1 MSFYMQAGNQ
11 PTKIRCDCAERFGVT
26 INSYKQFEE
35 LKAFFEGQ
43 AEKGIFRDIPVQ
55 QPYYIGKGA
64 SHEIKWYA
72 NKWYKCCL
80 CGTLWEF
87 KYPNFPAAGAVRKF
101 VDGQYPGPETDAY
114 EEHLKDKALDTK
126 LRFDVKYIEHNDK
139 PDDFV
144 YIFDASTGAPT
155 SLTVD
160 VQYSMAETL
169 RRAVMNTIMGIAIV
183 FIVLIFLSFLIYL
196 FRFIPNPE
204 AKKKAQAAAAPAPAP
219 VAAPVEAA
227 EADDTEL
234 IAVIAAAIAAA
245 EGTTTDGFVVRS
257 IRKINRKK
265 R

>member
-1 MSFYMQAGNQ
+1 MKQIFKKVSSLCTVLLMMAVLTLTGVSSVWAADEVDDTVKQTLVTTAEGLTDTIIALSDEDIENYTKSSDEFTVGAMTAWAGS
-11 PTKIRCDCAERFGVT
+11 KDEVGALKERTGETEV
-26 INSYKQFEE
+26 
-35 LKAFFEGQ
+35 KA
-43 AEKGIFRDIPVQ
+43 
-55 QPYYIGKGA
+55 
-64 SHEIKWYA
+64 S
-72 NKWYKCCL
+72 
-80 CGTLWEF
+80 
-87 KYPNFPAAGAVRKF
+87 
-101 VDGQYPGPETDAY
+101 
-114 EEHLKDKALDTK
+114 
-126 LRFDVKYIEHNDK
+126 
-139 PDDFV
+139 DD
-144 YIFDASTGAPT
+144 
-155 SLTVD
+155 
-160 VQYSMAETL
+160 L

>member
-1 MSFYMQAGNQ
+1 M
-11 PTKIRCDCAERFGVT
+11 
-26 INSYKQFEE
+26 KQ
-35 LKAFFEGQ
+35 
-43 AEKGIFRDIPVQ
+43 IFKKVSSLCTVLLMMAVLTLT
-55 QPYYIGKGA
+55 GA
-64 SHEIKWYA
+64 SAVWAEEVDDTVKQTLITTAEGLTDTIVALGDEDIENYSKSSDAFTTSAMSAWAGSKAELGALKERSGEVEVKASDDGYTVTVPASFEKADA
-72 NKWYKCCL
+72 N
-80 CGTLWEF
+80 
-87 KYPNFPAAGAVRKF
+87 
-101 VDGQYPGPETDAY
+101 
-114 EEHLKDKALDTK
+114 
-126 LRFDVKYIEHNDK
+126 
-139 PDDFV
+139 FV
-144 YIFDASTGAPT
+144 YVFDGSTGTPT

-204 AKKKAQAAAAPAPAP
+204 AKKKAQAAAPAPAP

>member
-1 MSFYMQAGNQ
+1 MTAWAGSKDEVGALKERTGETEVKASDDGYTVTVPVSF
-11 PTKIRCDCAERFGVT
+11 E
-26 INSYKQFEE
+26 
-35 LKAFFEGQ
+35 KA
-43 AEKGIFRDIPVQ
+43 D
-55 QPYYIGKGA
+55 
-64 SHEIKWYA
+64 A
-72 NKWYKCCL
+72 N
-80 CGTLWEF
+80 
-87 KYPNFPAAGAVRKF
+87 
-101 VDGQYPGPETDAY
+101 
-114 EEHLKDKALDTK
+114 
-126 LRFDVKYIEHNDK
+126 
-139 PDDFV
+139 FV

-204 AKKKAQAAAAPAPAP
+204 AKKIAQAAAPAPAP
-219 VAAPVEAA
+219 VAAPVEVA

>member
-1 MSFYMQAGNQ
+1 MKQIFKKVSSLCTVLLMMAVLTLTGVSSVWAADEVDDTVKQTLVTTAEGLTDTIIALSDEDIENYTKSSDEFTVGAMTAWAGSKDEVGALKERTGETEVKASDDGYTVTVPVSF
-11 PTKIRCDCAERFGVT
+11 E
-26 INSYKQFEE
+26 
-35 LKAFFEGQ
+35 KA
-43 AEKGIFRDIPVQ
+43 D
-55 QPYYIGKGA
+55 
-64 SHEIKWYA
+64 A
-72 NKWYKCCL
+72 N
-80 CGTLWEF
+80 
-87 KYPNFPAAGAVRKF
+87 
-101 VDGQYPGPETDAY
+101 
-114 EEHLKDKALDTK
+114 
-126 LRFDVKYIEHNDK
+126 
-139 PDDFV
+139 FV
-144 YIFDASTGAPT
+144 YIFDASTGTPT

-169 RRAVMNTIMGIAIV
+169 RRAVMNTIMG
-183 FIVLIFLSFLIYL
+183 IVLIFLSFLIYL

>member
-1 MSFYMQAGNQ
+1 M
-11 PTKIRCDCAERFGVT
+11 
-26 INSYKQFEE
+26 KQ
-35 LKAFFEGQ
+35 
-43 AEKGIFRDIPVQ
+43 IFKKVSSLCTVLLMMAVLTLT
-55 QPYYIGKGA
+55 GA
-64 SHEIKWYA
+64 SAVWAEEVDDTVKQTLITTAEGLTDTIVALGDEDIENYSKSSDAFTTSAMSAWAGSKAELGALKERSGEVEVKASDDGYTVTVPASFEKADA
-72 NKWYKCCL
+72 N
-80 CGTLWEF
+80 
-87 KYPNFPAAGAVRKF
+87 
-101 VDGQYPGPETDAY
+101 
-114 EEHLKDKALDTK
+114 
-126 LRFDVKYIEHNDK
+126 
-139 PDDFV
+139 FV
-144 YIFDASTGAPT
+144 YVFDGSTGTPT

-204 AKKKAQAAAAPAPAP
+204 AKKKAQAAAPAPAP
-219 VAAPVEAA
+219 VAAPAEAA

>member
-1 MSFYMQAGNQ
+1 MKQIFKKVSSICTVLLMMAVLILTCASSVWAEEVDDTVKQTLVTTAEGLTDTIVALADEDIENYSQSSDAFTVSAMSAWAGS
-11 PTKIRCDCAERFGVT
+11 KSELGALKERTGETEVKASDDGYTVT
-26 INSYKQFEE
+26 VPASFE
-35 LKAFFEGQ
+35 KA
-43 AEKGIFRDIPVQ
+43 D
-55 QPYYIGKGA
+55 
-64 SHEIKWYA
+64 A
-72 NKWYKCCL
+72 N
-80 CGTLWEF
+80 
-87 KYPNFPAAGAVRKF
+87 
-101 VDGQYPGPETDAY
+101 
-114 EEHLKDKALDTK
+114 
-126 LRFDVKYIEHNDK
+126 
-139 PDDFV
+139 FV
-144 YIFDASTGAPT
+144 YVFDASTGAPT

-204 AKKKAQAAAAPAPAP
+204 AKKKAQAAAPAPAP

>member
-1 MSFYMQAGNQ
+1 M
-11 PTKIRCDCAERFGVT
+11 
-26 INSYKQFEE
+26 KQ
-35 LKAFFEGQ
+35 
-43 AEKGIFRDIPVQ
+43 IFKKVSSLCTVLLMMAVLTLT
-55 QPYYIGKGA
+55 GA
-64 SHEIKWYA
+64 SSVWAEEVDDTVKQTLVTTAEGLTDTIVALGGEDIENYSQSSDAFTVSAMTAWAGSKSELGALKERTGETEVKASDDGYTVTVPASFEKADA
-72 NKWYKCCL
+72 N
-80 CGTLWEF
+80 
-87 KYPNFPAAGAVRKF
+87 
-101 VDGQYPGPETDAY
+101 
-114 EEHLKDKALDTK
+114 
-126 LRFDVKYIEHNDK
+126 
-139 PDDFV
+139 FV
-144 YIFDASTGAPT
+144 YVFDASTGAPT

-204 AKKKAQAAAAPAPAP
+204 AKKKAQAAAPAPAP
-219 VAAPVEAA
+219 VAAPVEVA

>member
-1 MSFYMQAGNQ
+1 M
-11 PTKIRCDCAERFGVT
+11 
-26 INSYKQFEE
+26 KQ
-35 LKAFFEGQ
+35 
-43 AEKGIFRDIPVQ
+43 IFKKVSSLCTVLLMMAVLTLT
-55 QPYYIGKGA
+55 GA
-64 SHEIKWYA
+64 SAVWAEEVDDTVKQTLITTAEGLTDTIVALGDEDIENYSKSSDAFTTSAMSAWAGSKAELGALKERSGEVEVKASDDGYTVTVPASFEKADA
-72 NKWYKCCL
+72 N
-80 CGTLWEF
+80 
-87 KYPNFPAAGAVRKF
+87 
-101 VDGQYPGPETDAY
+101 
-114 EEHLKDKALDTK
+114 
-126 LRFDVKYIEHNDK
+126 
-139 PDDFV
+139 FV
-144 YIFDASTGAPT
+144 YVFDGSTGAPT

-204 AKKKAQAAAAPAPAP
+204 AKKKAQAAAPVPAP
-219 VAAPVEAA
+219 VAAPVEVA

>member
-1 MSFYMQAGNQ
+1 M
-11 PTKIRCDCAERFGVT
+11 
-26 INSYKQFEE
+26 KQ
-35 LKAFFEGQ
+35 
-43 AEKGIFRDIPVQ
+43 IFKKVSSLCTVLLMMAVLTLT
-55 QPYYIGKGA
+55 GA
-64 SHEIKWYA
+64 SAVWAEEVDDTVKQTLITTAEGLTDTIIALSDEDIDAFTTSAMSAWAGSKAELGALKERSGEVEVKASDDGYTVTVPASFEKADA
-72 NKWYKCCL
+72 N
-80 CGTLWEF
+80 
-87 KYPNFPAAGAVRKF
+87 
-101 VDGQYPGPETDAY
+101 
-114 EEHLKDKALDTK
+114 
-126 LRFDVKYIEHNDK
+126 
-139 PDDFV
+139 FV
-144 YIFDASTGAPT
+144 YVFDGSTGAPT

-204 AKKKAQAAAAPAPAP
+204 AKKKAQAAAPAPAP
-219 VAAPVEAA
+219 VAAPVEVA

>member
-1 MSFYMQAGNQ
+1 M
-11 PTKIRCDCAERFGVT
+11 
-26 INSYKQFEE
+26 KQ
-35 LKAFFEGQ
+35 
-43 AEKGIFRDIPVQ
+43 IFKKVSSLCTVLLMMAVLTLT
-55 QPYYIGKGA
+55 GA
-64 SHEIKWYA
+64 SAVWAEEVDDTVKQTLITTAEGLTDTIVTLGDEDIENYSKSSDAFTTSAMSAWAGSKSELGALKERSGEVEVKASDDGYTVTVPASFEKADA
-72 NKWYKCCL
+72 N
-80 CGTLWEF
+80 
-87 KYPNFPAAGAVRKF
+87 
-101 VDGQYPGPETDAY
+101 
-114 EEHLKDKALDTK
+114 
-126 LRFDVKYIEHNDK
+126 
-139 PDDFV
+139 FV
-144 YIFDASTGAPT
+144 YVFDGSTGAPT

-196 FRFIPNPE
+196 FKFIPNPE
-204 AKKKAQAAAAPAPAP
+204 AKKKAQAAAPAPAP

>member
-1 MSFYMQAGNQ
+1 M
-11 PTKIRCDCAERFGVT
+11 
-26 INSYKQFEE
+26 KQ
-35 LKAFFEGQ
+35 
-43 AEKGIFRDIPVQ
+43 IFKKVSSLCTVLLMMAVLTLT
-55 QPYYIGKGA
+55 GA
-64 SHEIKWYA
+64 SSVWAEEVDDTVKQTLVTTAEGLTDTIVALGDEDIENYSQSSDAFTVSAMSAWAGSKSELGALKERTGETEVKASDDGYTVTVPASFEKADA
-72 NKWYKCCL
+72 N
-80 CGTLWEF
+80 
-87 KYPNFPAAGAVRKF
+87 
-101 VDGQYPGPETDAY
+101 
-114 EEHLKDKALDTK
+114 
-126 LRFDVKYIEHNDK
+126 
-139 PDDFV
+139 FV
-144 YIFDASTGAPT
+144 YVFDASTGAPT

-204 AKKKAQAAAAPAPAP
+204 AKKKAQAAAPAPAAPAP
-219 VAAPVEAA
+219 VAVQET
-227 EADDTEL
+227 ADDTEL